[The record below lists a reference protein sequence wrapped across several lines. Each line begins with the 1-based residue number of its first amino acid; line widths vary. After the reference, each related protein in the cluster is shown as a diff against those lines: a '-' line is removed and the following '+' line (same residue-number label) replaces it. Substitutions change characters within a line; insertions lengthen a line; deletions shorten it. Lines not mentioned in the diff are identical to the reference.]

1 MTKAKDLTH
10 EQLTVIA
17 SKEGKVITTL
27 VDDKSNVKEFL
38 REYGVKDGSA
48 LIPNYKVYYDYCRK
62 WKPTGR
68 KLSKIGFLRKFSV
81 VFESKRNE
89 DTRYYLLTEEVFDT
103 SEEAINEAKQFD
115 RRYRN
120 KIKKKNEQK
129 KQGKVPIVAE
139 EVQPKDETGLH

>member
-129 KQGKVPIVAE
+129 KQGSVPSVAE